1 MFKKLVFILLTL
13 LPFLVE
19 GQSFYAMRRPR
30 NFAVFGGSGIAA
42 YKGELVNPSQ
52 LGKVR
57 YNLVVGAEY
66 LFSRRFSVKSELTWF
81 RLRGTDQTANDDRVL
96 RNLSFF
102 SNNQELNVTGVVYLL
117 RENTL
122 FSQRNVFNMYVFG
135 GVGFFHFNPKAAY
148 EGKNYALQPLETEG
162 NSYRRLQLS
171 IPYGVGFK
179 FLISPVYNIVIEG
192 GYRTTFT
199 DRLDDISIRRY
210 PDPTTLQSDLSRAL
224 SKRGKAIVRGNP
236 KENDGY
242 FLVNV
247 KLQYY
252 LPKQIGPNKESNKF
266 YKKKRKGKQ
275 NQLRLPRFR
284 G

>member
-1 MFKKLVFILLTL
+1 MFKKLVFILLSL
-13 LPFLVE
+13 LPFFVE

-30 NFAVFGGSGIAA
+30 NFTVHGGTGIAS
-42 YKGELVNPSQ
+42 YKGELVNPQQ

-57 YNLVVGAEY
+57 YNIVVGAEY

-81 RLRGTDQTANDDRVL
+81 RLSGTDKTANDDRTL

-102 SNNQELNVTGVVYLL
+102 SNNQELSLAGVVHLL
-117 RENTL
+117 REDKL
-122 FSQRNVFNMYVFG
+122 FSQRIAFNMYAFG
-135 GVGFFHFNPKAAY
+135 GVGFLHFNPKAEY

-162 NSYRRLQLS
+162 NSYSRLQLS
-171 IPYGVGFK
+171 IPYGIGFK
-179 FLISPVYNIVIEG
+179 FQITPVYNIVLEG

-210 PDPTTLQSDLSRAL
+210 PDPATLQSDLSRAL

-242 FLVNV
+242 FLMNV

-252 LPKQIGPNKESNKF
+252 LPKQVGPNRESNKF

-275 NQLRLPRFR
+275 NKVRLPRFR